1 MCLENECFEDLLQEC
16 LVHWFFTKAKYQKEE
31 STQRTFLN
39 RIIRHKLADIARL
52 KMTNKRKSFYLS
64 QSLDAMDEDGEFDG
78 KKEKILMI
86 ENHMVEEISVEDLP
100 SAMARAMAGL
110 SFRQKQLCRLLSEG
124 MSLVKAGERMNIPRT
139 TLQDEI
145 KRIREA
151 FKKEGL
157 EEYLG

>member
-1 MCLENECFEDLLQEC
+1 MQEC
-16 LVHWFFTKAKYQKEE
+16 LVHWFFTKAKYQEGE

-39 RIIRHKLADIARL
+39 RVIRHKLADIARL
-52 KMTNKRKSFYLS
+52 KMTNKRKAFYLS
-64 QSLDAMDEDGEFDG
+64 QSLDEMDEDGEHDG

-86 ENHMVEEISVEDLP
+86 ENRTVEEIAVEDLP

-124 MSLVKAGERMNIPRT
+124 MSVVKAGQAMNIPRT
-139 TLQDEI
+139 TLNDEI
-145 KRIREA
+145 KRIRES

-157 EEYLG
+157 EEYLW